1 LAKPKAKKQAKKG
14 MPQKRRLPWFAWLAI
29 ALGIVAIVAFARTYP
44 SSEPVNPNN
53 SGQPTA
59 AIIDQLSAF
68 GHPNQEFIEE
78 ITGDLQNYG
87 FQVDLYQGD
96 EITVDLY
103 RSLPKQGYK
112 LIIFRAHS
120 GLVQAEGQPLKT
132 SLFTNELY
140 SPTKYVKEQLN
151 GELLEARVAEGYPFY
166 FAIDSKFIT
175 ESMKGHFN
183 STFIIVNGC
192 SCFYLD
198 DLAQAFIS
206 KGASS
211 YLAWNRTVDV
221 DYVDNATA
229 YLVGQLCGEKVTI
242 EEAVTN
248 TMNVIGPDP
257 KYKAWLKYYPPQ
269 SGDSTLKE
277 LVQLAE
283 NG

>member
-1 LAKPKAKKQAKKG
+1 MAKPKAKKQAKNGK
-14 MPQKRRLPWFAWLAI
+14 PKKRRLPWFAWLAI

-44 SSEPVNPNN
+44 LSEPVNPNN

-78 ITGDLQNYG
+78 ITGDLQSYG

-96 EITVDLY
+96 EVTVDLY

-132 SLFTNELY
+132 SLFTNERY
-140 SPTKYVKEQLN
+140 SQTKYIKEQLN
-151 GELLEARVAEGYPFY
+151 EELLEARVAEGYPFY

-229 YLVGQLCGEKVTI
+229 YLVGQLCGGKVTI

-257 KYKAWLKYYPPQ
+257 KYKARLKYYPPQ

-277 LVQLAE
+277 LVHLAE

>member
-1 LAKPKAKKQAKKG
+1 LAKPKAKKQAKNGK
-14 MPQKRRLPWFAWLAI
+14 PPKRRLPWFAWLGI
-29 ALGIVAIVAFARTYP
+29 ALGIVAIVAFARTYS
-44 SSEPVNPNN
+44 SSEPVNPNT
-53 SGQPTA
+53 SGQSTA

-78 ITGDLQNYG
+78 ITGDLQSYG
-87 FQVDLYQGD
+87 FRVDLYQGD
-96 EITVDLY
+96 EVTVDLY

-132 SLFTNELY
+132 SLFTNERY
-140 SPTKYVKEQLN
+140 SQTKYVKEQLN
-151 GELLEARVAEGYPFY
+151 GELLEARVDEGDPFY

-175 ESMKGHFN
+175 ESMKGNFN

-192 SCFYLD
+192 SCLYLD
-198 DLAQAFIS
+198 DLAQAFIN

-221 DYVDNATA
+221 DYVDRATA
-229 YLVGQLCGEKVTI
+229 YLIRQLCTDKVTI
-242 EEAVTN
+242 EKAVTS

-257 KYKAWLKYYPPQ
+257 KYKAVLKYFPIQ
-269 SGDSTLKE
+269 SGDEALKE
-277 LVQLAE
+277 LIQ
-283 NG
+283 